1 MTEGS
6 RAPAA
11 LSADERLEGFVRLWS
26 EIKYNFAFFSRLPGL
41 DWDKVLT
48 EYLPLV
54 REEQSNQNYYRLL
67 ARCVA
72 QLHDG
77 HTIVWGEGFRFAV
90 PLYPE
95 DAPPLIVHPVEGKAV
110 IVELAETDEV
120 HRAGLRRGMEV
131 THIDGR
137 PVREVLEHDL
147 YPYLFAST
155 PQARETWAYPV
166 LLNGTRGTK
175 ISLGIRDLDGTTR
188 TVILM
193 REQLDAKLAAALPP
207 PLGTMVSARRGPQGQ
222 ELPWGPPKREPRE
235 FPDGIVYVPLVS
247 FASDEIVKRFDA
259 LFERIS
265 RAKGLILDVRENGGG
280 QLDIAY
286 AIIGYLTDGPLTG
299 SRWKTRQHQPSFSA
313 WGQKDGWYE
322 GGPETVQPVEGRKPF
337 LGPVVV
343 LTGPGT
349 FSAAE
354 DFLIPL
360 HYGHRATLVGQR
372 TSGSTGQPLSLSL
385 PGGGTAFICTKW
397 DTYPDGREF
406 VGIGVMPDVE
416 VYPTQAEIAAGLWST
431 GKDPILD
438 RGLEVLRAQS
448 GARSQSI

>member
-6 RAPAA
+6 KATGP
-11 LSADERLEGFVRLWS
+11 LSAAERIEGFVRLWS
-26 EIKYNFAFFSRLPGL
+26 EIKYNFVFFSRLPSL

-54 REEQSNQNYYRLL
+54 REEQSNQDYYRLL
-67 ARCVA
+67 SRCVA

-77 HTIVWGEGFRFAV
+77 HTLVWGEGFRFAV
-90 PLYPE
+90 PIHPE
-95 DAPPLIVHPVEGKAV
+95 NAPPLILHPVEEKAV

-120 HRAGLRRGMEV
+120 RRAGLKLGMEV

-137 PVREVLEHDL
+137 PVGEVLEHDL

-155 PQARETWAYPV
+155 PQGRDAWAYPV
-166 LLNGTRGTK
+166 LLNGPRGAK
-175 ISLGIRDLDGTTR
+175 VSLGVRDLDGTAR
-188 TVILM
+188 TVILT
-193 REQLDAKLAAALPP
+193 REQLDAKLLEGLPP
-207 PLGTMVSARRGPQGQ
+207 PLGTMMSARRGPKG
-222 ELPWGPPKREPRE
+222 EKLPWGPPKREPRE
-235 FPDGIVYVPLVS
+235 FPDGIVYFPLDS
-247 FASDEIVKRFDA
+247 FMSDEIVKDFDG

-280 QLDIAY
+280 QMEIGY
-286 AIIGYLTDGPLTG
+286 SIIGYLTDKPLTG
-299 SRWKTRQHQPSFSA
+299 SRWKTRQHLPSFSG

-322 GGPETVQPVEGRKPF
+322 GGPETVQPVEGKKPF

-343 LTGPGT
+343 LIGPGT

-360 HYGHRATLVGQR
+360 HCGHRATLVGQL
-372 TSGSTGQPLSLSL
+372 TSGSSGQPLPMSLS
-385 PGGGTAFICTKW
+385 GGGTAFICTKW

-406 VGIGVMPDVE
+406 AGVGVIPDVE
-416 VYPTQAEIAAGLWST
+416 VYPTQAEIAAGLWSS

-438 RGLEVLRAQS
+438 KGLRVLRAQF
-448 GARSQSI
+448 